1 VNRSGRKFLLSMEE
15 KIILQLLSQ
24 HRFYQDAD
32 APIALTQDGIAAATD
47 IGRNNVSRIVN
58 SLAKEG
64 DVEIQ
69 IKHVKGLPS
78 VRRVHFLTPNGF
90 QKALKLKEEIE
101 TTKVKVIDFDGKEKV
116 DEVGKLSI
124 YLPKPYALL
133 ELAIAITR
141 GRFDCSSFHEMKIKE
156 ERRFVDFTDR
166 KPTVRLFHGRE
177 KELAELS
184 EFLTSDNARI
194 MVVHGIPGIG
204 KTTLL
209 AKFAQDIRDRTN
221 IFWYRV
227 HEWMTLKVLLS
238 PLAEFFS
245 QLGRRGLE
253 RFLAQNEN
261 PGIGDITNVISTDL
275 RDLSALILLDDI
287 QKSDRTVTDL
297 LSALVGTLEGLPG
310 IRVICASREV
320 PSFYTRSSVF
330 GGVVKELA
338 LEGLDKKSSVQIM
351 KRRAIPEKYFDGLY
365 TATKG
370 HPLFLELIEEPG
382 RMLDKNIRM
391 FIEQEVHSRLDLAEC
406 RILEIASVFRYPVN
420 LDAFFVMEEEIAKDA
435 GERPKEMRYEDY
447 FVDYDTIDGLLTK
460 SLLQESIGRMIG
472 MHDLIR
478 DFFYNRLPPRQRAA
492 YHEAASNYYLRDS
505 ASPSHVEAMYHALMA
520 GDYKVAIHVAA
531 GNGREI
537 IADGYAT
544 AFGPLLKTLLAQCE
558 GMMGKERTEIL
569 LLQGEIEDLQGDWDE
584 AVLKFQEILSLASAV
599 GDRKLMA
606 DVYRRIGVIALKRTK
621 FEESFDLLSKSMS
634 IAKELGDDHT
644 LVEVYYDMG
653 GICERR
659 GKFQEALSYF
669 TMSNELARS
678 LGDDVGL
685 GKALHGLG
693 RVHTQLLEHENAIE
707 YKGEALQVLE
717 KTGDIKEI
725 AKVCTSLGNDLWVV
739 GRTEESLGM
748 QERAIELANSA
759 GDLNTIGYAMS
770 NAAAAYLAMGNQE
783 KTEELLDSAV
793 PIFGKLN
800 DRIMVATM
808 HLYRGYLHNIK
819 KEWEWAKEQFKQ
831 SLDILRQLDVPLK
844 LGHWLF
850 EVSQVY
856 LENGEYDEAREL
868 LDEAL
873 GLATRG
879 GNQNLKREIEVALDR
894 LMVTEK
900 SSLASGFTQT
910 S

>member
-1 VNRSGRKFLLSMEE
+1 VNRSGRKFLLNMEE

-32 APIALTQDGIAAATD
+32 APVALTQDGIAAATG
-47 IGRNNVSRIVN
+47 IGRNNISRIVN
-58 SLAKEG
+58 NLSKEG

-69 IKHVKGLPS
+69 SKHVKGLPS
-78 VRRVHFLTPNGF
+78 IRRVHFLTPKGF
-90 QKALKLKEEIE
+90 QKALKLKDEIE
-101 TTKVKVIDFDGKEKV
+101 TTRVKVIDFDGKEKV
-116 DEVGKLSI
+116 DEVGKLNI
-124 YLPKPYALL
+124 YLPRPYSLL
-133 ELAIAITR
+133 ELTIAITR

-166 KPTVRLFHGRE
+166 KPTIRLFTGRE
-177 KELAELS
+177 RELS
-184 EFLTSDNARI
+184 ELSDFLTSENARI

-221 IFWYRV
+221 VFWYRV
-227 HEWMTLKVLLS
+227 HEWMTLKVLLD
-238 PLAEFFS
+238 PLAKFLS

-253 RFLAQNEN
+253 RFLAQNET
-261 PGIGDITNVISTDL
+261 PGIGDITNVASTDL
-275 RDLSALILLDDI
+275 KDLSALIILDDI
-287 QKSDRTVTDL
+287 QKADKTVTDL
-297 LSALVGTLEGLPG
+297 LSALVGTLDGLPG
-310 IRVICASREV
+310 IRVVCASREI

-330 GGVVKELA
+330 SGVVKELA

-365 TATKG
+365 KVTKG

-382 RMLDKNIRM
+382 RMLDKNVRM
-391 FIEQEVHSRLDLAEC
+391 FIEQEVYSRLDLAEC

-420 LDAFFVMEEEIAKDA
+420 LDAFFVMEEEIAKGA
-435 GERPKEMRYEDY
+435 GEKMKEMKYEDY

-492 YHEAASNYYLRDS
+492 YHKAASNYYLRDN
-505 ASPSHVEAMYHALMA
+505 ASPSRVEGMYHALMA
-520 GDYKVAIHVAA
+520 GDYEVAIKVAA
-531 GNGREI
+531 GGGREI
-537 IADGYAT
+537 IGDGYAT
-544 AFGPLLKTLLAQCE
+544 AFGPLLEKLLAHRE
-558 GMMGKERTEIL
+558 GDMGRERLEIL
-569 LLQGEIEDLQGDWDE
+569 LLRGEIEDLQGDWDE
-584 AVLKFQEILSLASAV
+584 AITRYRETLSLASAAENK
-599 GDRKLMA
+599 KLMA
-606 DVYRRIGVIALKRTK
+606 DLYRRIGVIALKRAK
-621 FEESFDLLSKSMS
+621 FEESFELLSRSMS
-634 IAKELGDDHT
+634 IAKDLGDDHI
-644 LVEVYYDMG
+644 LSEVYYDMG

-659 GKFQEALSYF
+659 GRFQEALSYF
-669 TMSNELARS
+669 TMSNRLARS

-693 RVHTQLLEHENAIE
+693 RVYTQLLEHENAIE

-717 KTGDIKEI
+717 KTGEIKEI

-739 GRTEESLGM
+739 GRTKESLEM
-748 QERAIELANSA
+748 QERAIDLANSA

-770 NAAAAYLAMGNQE
+770 NAAAAYLAMGDQD
-783 KTEELLDSAV
+783 KTEELLDDAV

-800 DRIMVATM
+800 DRVMIATM
-808 HLYRGYLHNIK
+808 HLYRGYLHNLK
-819 KEWEWAKEQFKQ
+819 KEWEWAKEQFKE
-831 SLDILRQLDVPLK
+831 SLDILRQLDVPTK

-850 EVSQVY
+850 EISQVH

-868 LDEAL
+868 LEEAF
-873 GLATRG
+873 GLATRS
-879 GNQNLKREIEVALDR
+879 GNQNLRREVEVALNR
-894 LMVTEK
+894 LAVTEK
-900 SSLASGFTQT
+900 SALASGSTQI